1 MTGEICMFNKY
12 GFCKNGDKCNRSHLQ
27 EVCLKRECD
36 SRKCDKRHPRPCK
49 LMMENGF
56 CKFGTKC
63 SYSHRLPKTIEDQNI
78 KIEALERMIESQNET
93 INYLKVKMLE
103 NHRRE
108 LDHLQSQINLLK
120 SQNSAKENL
129 IKKLDNQTALIELKE
144 DEDESTLQESSE
156 YKTVPNHSPVPTPA
170 SVKLN
175 NFVRNSL
182 KHLEE
187 MECIVKK
194 GRKMS
199 IIRDKY
205 KLHCDKIEDEY
216 QKNEIRSE
224 IYNMAIKGLKHY
236 LETPVEESDKDDY
249 LKCIFKCRALLQS

>member
-12 GFCKNGDKCNRSHLQ
+12 GFCKNGDKCNRSHLK

-103 NHRRE
+103 NHRR
-108 LDHLQSQINLLK
+108 
-120 SQNSAKENL
+120 
-129 IKKLDNQTALIELKE
+129 
-144 DEDESTLQESSE
+144 
-156 YKTVPNHSPVPTPA
+156 
-170 SVKLN
+170 
-175 NFVRNSL
+175 
-182 KHLEE
+182 
-187 MECIVKK
+187 
-194 GRKMS
+194 
-199 IIRDKY
+199 
-205 KLHCDKIEDEY
+205 
-216 QKNEIRSE
+216 
-224 IYNMAIKGLKHY
+224 
-236 LETPVEESDKDDY
+236 
-249 LKCIFKCRALLQS
+249 